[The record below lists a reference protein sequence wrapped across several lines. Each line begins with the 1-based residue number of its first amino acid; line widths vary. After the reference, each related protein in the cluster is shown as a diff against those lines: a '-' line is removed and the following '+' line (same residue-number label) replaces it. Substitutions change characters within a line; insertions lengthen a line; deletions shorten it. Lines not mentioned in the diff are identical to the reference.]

1 MKSSPP
7 SNLLATIKEKTG
19 NLELEAR
26 RRLDLTRATAAKS
39 PKAYRRGRC
48 AEKKITPAAALPCMV
63 SEQLEKDAERKSNGR
78 PPDKRVHA
86 GHKNDTSRCGP
97 LHLPSTM
104 GEAARLP
111 RRRNGLGS
119 PCQSFYTGRSWPHH
133 ARGARSTEMPRGA
146 TPTAAIWRVR
156 RASMCLAAT
165 ASLELSCDLSW
176 GWLAIL

>member
-1 MKSSPP
+1 M
-7 SNLLATIKEKTG
+7 ATG
-19 NLELEAR
+19 G
-26 RRLDLTRATAAKS
+26 TAIDVENFDQIIHYHPFLRYDS
-39 PKAYRRGRC
+39 
-48 AEKKITPAAALPCMV
+48 ITPAAALPCMV

-111 RRRNGLGS
+111 RRRDGLGS
-119 PCQSFYTGRSWPHH
+119 PCQSFYANRSRAHH
-133 ARGARSTEMPRGA
+133 ALGARSAEMPRGA

-156 RASMCLAAT
+156 RASMSLPPPHLLSSLAT
-165 ASLELSCDLSW
+165 SHGV
-176 GWLAIL
+176 GWRSSEYFTCTRRHFPSSFR